1 MTDVLGGFEHRV
13 LLAILR
19 LGSES
24 YSVPIVE
31 ELEAVGGRS
40 VSPSAVYVTLR
51 RLERR
56 RLVTSTMAP
65 PAPGEGGR
73 ARRMFRITDDGV
85 MLLRETRADLDRLHE
100 GLEVLDG

>member
-31 ELEAVGGRS
+31 ELEARGREG

-56 RLVTSTMAP
+56 GLVESRMEP
-65 PAPGEGGR
+65 PAQGQGGR
-73 ARRMFRITDDGV
+73 ERRVFAVTTSGV
-85 MLLRETRADLDRLHE
+85 DLLRETRADLEGMWD
-100 GLEVLDG
+100 GLEVLEG